1 MKDIIDRLRVLT
13 EDTDNLFE
21 ELTSELTSNFREY
34 VLENVAELPEADNV
48 ELIKDTIFEDWYQ
61 EFNFISWFTNKFD
74 DISDAVKFIIATPE
88 LTRISD
94 FADLT
99 MWDEGDNIFLV
110 IIHNAVGVFQ
120 EWANENLPKL
130 VESWINDLN
139 TLDNEMEKE

>member
-21 ELTSELTSNFREY
+21 ELASELTSNFREC

-74 DISDAVKFIIATPE
+74 DISDAVKFIIA
-88 LTRISD
+88 
-94 FADLT
+94 
-99 MWDEGDNIFLV
+99 V

-130 VESWINDLN
+130 VDSWVNDLN
-139 TLDNEMEKE
+139 TLDNEMGEV